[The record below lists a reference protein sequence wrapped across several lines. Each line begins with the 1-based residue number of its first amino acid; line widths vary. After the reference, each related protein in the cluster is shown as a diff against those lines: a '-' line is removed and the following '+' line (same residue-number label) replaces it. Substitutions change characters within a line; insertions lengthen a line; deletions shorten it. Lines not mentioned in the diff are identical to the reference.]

1 MSGLDGIARRGGHE
15 LAQLTLIKVRLQNHV
30 TLTSVTYILT
40 PASVLHRCVGPDQPH
55 LLRGLAWLMRLLNA
69 ISVVSNTIVVSVL

>member
-1 MSGLDGIARRGGHE
+1 MSVLDGIARRGGHE

-30 TLTSVTYILT
+30 SLTSVTYILT

-55 LLRGLAWLMRLLNA
+55 LLRGLAWLMRLLNV
-69 ISVVSNTIVVSVL
+69 SVVSNTIVVSVV